1 MRKASAVFGLLAIFA
16 IAAVAPVP
24 AQAGYDYP
32 VCLRVFGPATY
43 NECAYTTL
51 AQCKATASGR
61 AAECYPNVFY
71 ADAAAMS
78 PGRKHRGRTGA
89 Y

>member
-1 MRKASAVFGLLAIFA
+1 MRKASAVFGLLAMFA
-16 IAAVAPVP
+16 IAAVAAVP

-32 VCLRVFGPATY
+32 VCLRVYGPATY
-43 NECAYTTL
+43 NECTYTTL

-71 ADAAAMS
+71 ADAAVTP
-78 PGRKHRGRTGA
+78 PGRKHRWRTGA